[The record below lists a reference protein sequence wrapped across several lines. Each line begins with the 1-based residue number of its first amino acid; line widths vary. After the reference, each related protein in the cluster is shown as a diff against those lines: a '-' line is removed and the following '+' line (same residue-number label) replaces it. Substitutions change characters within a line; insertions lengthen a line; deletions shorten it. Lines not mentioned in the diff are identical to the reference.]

1 MGYEDV
7 NVTGKSSLSP
17 QEVDARR
24 KEFAK
29 LREEGHTIEL
39 TARGKN
45 SGVSYD
51 YMDRL
56 NKDIEAGIFEDR
68 TEEGFTNKD
77 KLGLANEFESVF
89 LDHGYIKSKDDF
101 LKMKASNKKGG
112 RSYEITYDEYIKL
125 ANAAGYYLVEKPEK
139 PATQKETKAPD
150 NKQEQ
155 VVENN
160 QEAPTQKTVEEQK
173 NNKLDTVILDSITWT
188 DENGKEFARKDE
200 ASINGEPYYSE
211 TGLDTFGTID
221 PETVDI
227 SKLSNKELKEFG
239 SAPSGKKISTEP
251 DVLPTPTTNDRAL
264 TPTEEINVSETPV
277 TETPVAK
284 ATAKETPV
292 TETPVAKATAKET
305 PVTETPVAKAT
316 AKETPVAETP
326 VAKATAKETPVAET
340 PVAEAPTKETPVAET
355 PKKSNIK
362 QLDVPAGSLTKT
374 QTEFS
379 TASDKLKNIPMP
391 QPSPKETNAQPTA
404 TATPKANTSNA
415 KTEFEN
421 MVNSDPQLANKTDKE
436 RAEIL
441 KTKASNIEIEISN
454 LQQPSVEYKKRLF
467 GTKRIHA
474 TAEEN
479 REKNKEQIAKLEQE
493 LDTAKRNSTY
503 ANAIAGN
510 ITGFG
515 ATSLVDKNGN
525 TVANYPQY
533 TTVKYRDA
541 NGQESN
547 VARVITY
554 NITTKKNDIN
564 YYPFDVQKVNDLKGQ
579 PERWQAVPDMKN
591 QLTDGQEIR

>member
-1 MGYEDV
+1 M
-7 NVTGKSSLSP
+7 TKSNG
-17 QEVDARR
+17 VDAKGRYQYHYDSKMTEEQR
-24 KEFAK
+24 AAAEKKLDDMRESGKITITDDGYGLSQTFMEKILKEQ
-29 LREEGHTIEL
+29 
-39 TARGKN
+39 
-45 SGVSYD
+45 
-51 YMDRL
+51 
-56 NKDIEAGIFEDR
+56 IEAGNIVDKNDDGEEDI
-68 TEEGFTNKD
+68 FTNMNKRN
-77 KLGLANEFESVF
+77 LGAAFEKI
-89 LDHGYIKSKDDF
+89 HKTKGYSTNFTNMKKGTSFEYTYEDLENFWESAGYTRKSKT
-101 LKMKASNKKGG
+101 K
-112 RSYEITYDEYIKL
+112 
-125 ANAAGYYLVEKPEK
+125 EK
-139 PATQKETKAPD
+139 PATQKETKTPD
-150 NKQEQ
+150 NKQKQ

-160 QEAPTQKTVEEQK
+160 PEAPTQKTVEEQK

-188 DENGKEFARKDE
+188 NENGKIAEDTYVN
-200 ASINGEPYYSE
+200 INGKPYHFT
-211 TGLDTFGTID
+211 TGLDTFGTVD

-239 SAPSGKKISTEP
+239 SAPSGKKITTEP
-251 DVLPTPTTNDRAL
+251 DILPTPTTNDRAL

-292 TETPVAKATAKET
+292 AETPVAKATT
-305 PVTETPVAKAT
+305 
-316 AKETPVAETP
+316 KETPVAETP
-326 VAKATAKETPVAET
+326 VAKATAKETPVAKT
-340 PVAEAPTKETPVAET
+340 PVAEAPTKETPVAEA

-379 TASDKLKNIPMP
+379 TASDKLKNIPIP
-391 QPSPKETNAQPTA
+391 QPSPKETNTQPTA
-404 TATPKANTSNA
+404 TATPKSNTSNA

-441 KTKASNIEIEISN
+441 KTKASNIETEISR
-454 LQQPSVEYKKRLF
+454 LQRPTVVYKKRLF
-467 GTKRIHA
+467 GGSKPKVIA
-474 TAEEN
+474 TAEQN
-479 REKNKEQIAKLEQE
+479 TEKNKEQIAKLEQE

>member
-239 SAPSGKKISTEP
+239 NAPSGKKITTEP

-277 TETPVAK
+277 
-284 ATAKETPV
+284 
-292 TETPVAKATAKET
+292 
-305 PVTETPVAKAT
+305 
-316 AKETPVAETP
+316 AETP
-326 VAKATAKETPVAET
+326 VAKAT
-340 PVAEAPTKETPVAET
+340 TKETPVAET

-362 QLDVPAGSLTKT
+362 QLDVPVGSLTKT

-391 QPSPKETNAQPTA
+391 QPSPKETNTQPTA

-441 KTKASNIEIEISN
+441 KTKASNIETEISR
-454 LQQPSVEYKKRLF
+454 LQQPTVVYKKRLF
-467 GTKRIHA
+467 GTKRIHT

-479 REKNKEQIAKLEQE
+479 REKNKEQIAKLEQD

>member
-89 LDHGYIKSKDDF
+89 LDHGYIKTKDDF

-112 RSYEITYDEYIKL
+112 KSYEITYDEYVKL
-125 ANAAGYYLVEKPEK
+125 ANAAGYYLVEKTEK
-139 PATQKETKAPD
+139 PATQKETKTPD

-160 QEAPTQKTVEEQK
+160 PEAPTQKTVEEQK

-188 DENGKEFARKDE
+188 NENGKIAEDTYVN
-200 ASINGEPYYSE
+200 INGKPYHFT
-211 TGLDTFGTID
+211 TGLDTFGTVD

-239 SAPSGKKISTEP
+239 SAPSGKKIATEP
-251 DVLPTPTTNDRAL
+251 DVLPNLTTNDRAL

-292 TETPVAKATAKET
+292 
-305 PVTETPVAKAT
+305 
-316 AKETPVAETP
+316 AETP
-326 VAKATAKETPVAET
+326 VAKAT
-340 PVAEAPTKETPVAET
+340 TKETPVAET

-379 TASDKLKNIPMP
+379 TASDKLKNIPIP
-391 QPSPKETNAQPTA
+391 QPSPKETNTQPTA
-404 TATPKANTSNA
+404 TAAPKANTSNA

-441 KTKASNIEIEISN
+441 KTKASNIETEISR
-454 LQQPSVEYKKRLF
+454 LQRPTVVYKKRLF
-467 GTKRIHA
+467 GGSKPKVIA
-474 TAEEN
+474 TAEQN
-479 REKNKEQIAKLEQE
+479 TEKNKEQIAKLEQE

>member
-17 QEVDARR
+17 QEVDNRR

-188 DENGKEFARKDE
+188 DENGKIAEDTHAN
-200 ASINGEPYYSE
+200 INGKPYHFT
-211 TGLDTFGTID
+211 TGLDTFGTVD

-284 ATAKETPV
+284 TP
-292 TETPVAKATAKET
+292 E
-305 PVTETPVAKAT
+305 
-316 AKETPVAETP
+316 KETPVAETP
-326 VAKATAKETPVAET
+326 VAKATA
-340 PVAEAPTKETPVAET
+340 KETPVAET

-391 QPSPKETNAQPTA
+391 QPSPKETNTQPTA

-441 KTKASNIEIEISN
+441 KTKASNIETEISR
-454 LQQPSVEYKKRLF
+454 LQQPTVVYKKRLF
-467 GTKRIHA
+467 GTKRIHT